1 MPSLLSAPVV
11 VAGLLL
17 TWTARLGCDSGLSS
31 AGFVYAT
38 YGGSFAR
45 LARTPNVASLL
56 GTKKV
61 NLSAVV
67 IRVVGV
73 ATYHLCAK
81 LAPEWGAAL
90 PALALTFVLA
100 RLSRARSGPAAGA
113 LAVNAV

>member
-1 MPSLLSAPVV
+1 M
-11 VAGLLL
+11 
-17 TWTARLGCDSGLSS
+17 
-31 AGFVYAT
+31 
-38 YGGSFAR
+38 
-45 LARTPNVASLL
+45 ASLL

-61 NLSAVV
+61 NLSAAV
-67 IRVVGV
+67 IWVVGV

-81 LAPEWGAAL
+81 LAPEWDAAL